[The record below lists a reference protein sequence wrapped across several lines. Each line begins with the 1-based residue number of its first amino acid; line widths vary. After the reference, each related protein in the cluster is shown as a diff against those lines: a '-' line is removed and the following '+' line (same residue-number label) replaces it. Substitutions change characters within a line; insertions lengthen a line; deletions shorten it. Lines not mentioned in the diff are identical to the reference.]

1 MKIIWCMIP
10 EIWNATDRNFSHFGP
25 SFTFP
30 PTPSVT
36 TPENKNLKKMKKT
49 PGYLIILHKC
59 TINDN
64 HTIYGSWDMKCNRIF
79 FAILGHFLPF
89 YPTNRPKK
97 ENIKKMKKNAWKY
110 HFTPSVPNIMI
121 TGYPVPEIWLVT
133 DVIIFHFELYF
144 SLLPRNK
151 NFKKKWSKHQRL
163 LKKNIPKIMI
173 CFTVL
178 EVWHLTDVILIF
190 HFGLFLPFP
199 PPSPLPPPTP
209 LPLVAQK
216 TKMPGDIILLHN
228 QVPKIMIICY
238 TVRKIWCVTD
248 VILIFHF
255 GLFLPFYPSPF
266 PSAPPCSP
274 ENQNTWRYQHF
285 KQVY

>member
-49 PGYLIILHKC
+49 PGFLIILHKC

-97 ENIKKMKKNAWKY
+97 ENIKK
-110 HFTPSVPNIMI
+110 I
-121 TGYPVPEIWLVT
+121 
-133 DVIIFHFELYF
+133 
-144 SLLPRNK
+144 
-151 NFKKKWSKHQRL
+151 KKKPGNIILHQVYQISWSQA
-163 LKKNIPKIMI
+163 I
-173 CFTVL
+173 
-178 EVWHLTDVILIF
+178 
-190 HFGLFLPFP
+190 LFLR
-199 PPSPLPPPTP
+199 
-209 LPLVAQK
+209 
-216 TKMPGDIILLHN
+216 
-228 QVPKIMIICY
+228 Y
-238 TVRKIWCVTD
+238 
-248 VILIFHF
+248 
-255 GLFLPFYPSPF
+255 GLW
-266 PSAPPCSP
+266 
-274 ENQNTWRYQHF
+274 QM
-285 KQVY
+285 

>member
-190 HFGLFLPFP
+190 HFGLFLPFYP
-199 PPSPLPPPTP
+199 PPPNSP
-209 LPLVAQK
+209 K
-216 TKMPGDIILLHN
+216 NENFIKMKKHL
-228 QVPKIMIICY
+228 
-238 TVRKIWCVTD
+238 
-248 VILIFHF
+248 
-255 GLFLPFYPSPF
+255 
-266 PSAPPCSP
+266 
-274 ENQNTWRYQHF
+274 
-285 KQVY
+285 

>member
-133 DVIIFHFELYF
+133 DEIIFHFELYF

-151 NFKKKWSKHQRL
+151 NFKKNEANTRDC
-163 LKKNIPKIMI
+163 LKKIYQKSWY
-173 CFTVL
+173 VL
-178 EVWHLTDVILIF
+178 
-190 HFGLFLPFP
+190 LFLRYGIWQMWFLFFILGYFCPFSPSP
-199 PPSPLPPPTP
+199 PPPPHP
-209 LPLVAQK
+209 QK
-216 TKMPGDIILLHN
+216 NENFIKMKKHL
-228 QVPKIMIICY
+228 
-238 TVRKIWCVTD
+238 
-248 VILIFHF
+248 
-255 GLFLPFYPSPF
+255 
-266 PSAPPCSP
+266 
-274 ENQNTWRYQHF
+274 
-285 KQVY
+285 